1 MKRSVVILRNTPNWG
16 QGIVGLTG
24 YELCIQLTRGYLALI
39 DADDLVALSSVSW
52 FVQVMKHRIYAARRS
67 PVDEQGKQQQIYMHR
82 QLMEPTDD
90 QEVDHM
96 DQHRLFDYK
105 VVDNR
110 RSNLRNVTT
119 SQNQANQ
126 RKQVGCSSKY
136 KGVAWYKRDEKWI
149 AMIRTNGRPTNIG
162 RFEIELEAAL
172 AYDQAHEINWPGI
185 QEGLNRTLYPN
196 DF

>member
-1 MKRSVVILRNTPNWG
+1 
-16 QGIVGLTG
+16 
-24 YELCIQLTRGYLALI
+24 
-39 DADDLVALSSVSW
+39 
-52 FVQVMKHRIYAARRS
+52 
-67 PVDEQGKQQQIYMHR
+67 
-82 QLMEPTDD
+82 
-90 QEVDHM
+90 M

-162 RFEIELEAAL
+162 RFEIELEAAV

>member
-52 FVQVMKHRIYAARRS
+52 FVQVMKHRIYAARKS

-110 RSNLRNVTT
+110 RSNLRNVTI

-136 KGVAWYKRDEKWI
+136 KGVSWYKRDEKWI
-149 AMIRTNGRPTNIG
+149 AMIRTNGRPTNLG
-162 RFEIELEAAL
+162 LFTSEAEAAV
-172 AYDQAHEINWPGI
+172 AYDQAHEIQWPGI
-185 QEGLNRTLYPN
+185 QEGRNRTLYPN